1 MNEVE
6 RLTAVVKRQH
16 REHEAL
22 RRAVATAIV
31 ALKRDDAVAIRFVI
45 SAALE
50 AAPCESDKKR
60 ERLAVLL
67 SESAPAA
74 TVDSEAD

>member
-1 MNEVE
+1 MTEVE

-22 RRAVATAIV
+22 RRAVATAIET
-31 ALKRDDAVAIRFVI
+31 LRRDDSFALRFVI
-45 SAALE
+45 STALE
-50 AAPCESDKKR
+50 AALRESDKKR

-67 SESAPAA
+67 SGSGP
-74 TVDSEAD
+74 VDPT